1 MPKTSDEPDTRRE
14 GAPSTG
20 HGVRPA
26 ITTERL
32 FQGQREIRLVHHGES
47 YSLRITA
54 AGKLILTK

>member
-1 MPKTSDEPDTRRE
+1 MPKIPEAPNTGCD
-14 GAPSTG
+14 GAPAPG

-32 FQGQREIRLVHHGES
+32 FQGQREIRIVHRGES

-54 AGKLILTK
+54 TGKLILTK